1 MEDII
6 NDEVLGELEY
16 QDVAWVGELE
26 TPVLNSEGN
35 LTLVFHDVNKE
46 GILDVQ
52 REAYKTYLQN
62 EEKYKNSVTDYLLEH
77 YKWVNEYFMRTVSG
91 IDESFHKDVVTE
103 KQLYQAMELWYL
115 FICRD
120 GSFGYAFGCCW
131 DRDNGIAVLLSE
143 SEPHVIS
150 RTQLENLHKLND
162 PTVGLLVHDGKNAW
176 KGLEVNKFIGKPE
189 NLEIELEGGVD
200 EGITEAQ
207 QKAYADYLEKKE
219 AHFASLTKLMLDIYV
234 GDEKKAND
242 MLNMGQ
248 KVVVGTCLPKSL
260 YIDRDGNY
268 GWTCYTDWDDDYVDI
283 LLSSET
289 PHIMEKRGMS
299 LVGDD
304 DTIIDEEMGVFLDD
318 DLGLRSTV
326 IVRMA
331 GNVMTLPF
339 NIQIYG
345 NKKSINEDMRNAFK
359 MYVKFNETM
368 WTRIPEVILAYYLQN
383 YHNIEGRFD
392 VPDALRKERVNTNN
406 VMDLVD
412 FTSLFLTEEGRIA
425 WLCEF
430 PTAEDG
436 LAFEFTDDFIDL
448 IPQTDIL

>member
-1 MEDII
+1 M
-6 NDEVLGELEY
+6 
-16 QDVAWVGELE
+16 
-26 TPVLNSEGN
+26 
-35 LTLVFHDVNKE
+35 
-46 GILDVQ
+46 
-52 REAYKTYLQN
+52 
-62 EEKYKNSVTDYLLEH
+62 
-77 YKWVNEYFMRTVSG
+77 
-91 IDESFHKDVVTE
+91 
-103 KQLYQAMELWYL
+103 
-115 FICRD
+115 
-120 GSFGYAFGCCW
+120 
-131 DRDNGIAVLLSE
+131 
-143 SEPHVIS
+143 
-150 RTQLENLHKLND
+150 
-162 PTVGLLVHDGKNAW
+162 
-176 KGLEVNKFIGKPE
+176 
-189 NLEIELEGGVD
+189 
-200 EGITEAQ
+200 
-207 QKAYADYLEKKE
+207 EKKE

-283 LLSSET
+283 LLSSDKL
-289 PHIMEKRGMS
+289 HIMEKGGMS

-448 IPQTDIL
+448 IPQTEIL

>member
-1 MEDII
+1 MNDII
-6 NDEVLGELEY
+6 NDEVLGSLKY
-16 QDVAWVGELE
+16 NNGAWVRRLE
-26 TPVLNSEGN
+26 IPVLNSNGN
-35 LTLVFHDVNKE
+35 LILAIQDDNNE

-52 REAYKTYLQN
+52 RDAYKTYLQN
-62 EEKYKNSVTDYLLEH
+62 EEKFKSCVTDLLLDY
-77 YKWVNEYFMRTVSG
+77 YKWNYEYIARIVSD
-91 IDESFHKDVVTE
+91 IDDTFHKDIVTE
-103 KQLYQAMELWYL
+103 TQLYKTITLWYL

-131 DRDNGIAVLLSE
+131 DVDNGIAVLLSE
-143 SEPHVIS
+143 SEPRVIS
-150 RTQLENLHKLND
+150 RTQLKNLHKLND

-176 KGLEVNKFIGKPE
+176 KGLEVNKFFGKPE

-200 EGITEAQ
+200 DGITPAQ
-207 QKAYADYLEKKE
+207 QKAYADYLEKKD

-234 GDEKKAND
+234 GNEKKAKD

-248 KVVVGTCLPKSL
+248 KMVVRTCLPKSL

-268 GWTCYTDWDDDYVDI
+268 GWTCYTDWDDDYVDV
-283 LLSSET
+283 LLSSNKL
-289 PHIMEKRGMS
+289 HIMEKGGMS

-304 DTIIDEEMGVFLDD
+304 DTIIDNEMGVFFDD

-326 IVRMA
+326 VVRIA
-331 GNVMTLPF
+331 GYVMTLPF

-345 NKKSINEDMRNAFK
+345 NKKSLNEDMRNAFK

-392 VPDALRKERVNTNN
+392 VPDALRKERVNKNN

-430 PTAEDG
+430 PSAEDG

-448 IPQTDIL
+448 IPQTEIL